1 VRILV
6 VAGARPNFVKVAPVI
21 KTLKQMSRAEVAL
34 VHTGQ
39 HYDYNMSAAFFE
51 ELFIPAPDIFLGV
64 GSGSHG
70 EQTARILSAFE
81 EVLLKDPPAAVVV
94 VGDVNSTLACTLG
107 AAKCGV
113 PVAHVEAGLRSF
125 DRTMPEEINRVL
137 TDALADYLFT
147 HSPDADENLRREGA
161 PEERIF
167 RVGNVMIDTL
177 REYEAAARA
186 RDVAGRLGLQ
196 AGGYAVCTLHRPSNV
211 DDPGTLRTVVQ
222 ILTDLQSECPVVFPM
237 HPRTRTRLETF
248 GLADVLLEQ
257 KNLQAIDPLGYLD
270 FIGLMATAA
279 LVLTDSGGVQ
289 EETTALGIPCLTMR
303 ECTERP
309 VTVTLGTNAVVGTDP
324 KRILAAARRVL
335 KRDWPRGI
343 LPEGWDG
350 HAAERIAAVLCAERP
365 TVAPRKP
372 IMSRVT

>member
-1 VRILV
+1 MRILV

-94 VGDVNSTLACTLG
+94 VGDVNSTLACALA

-125 DRTMPEEINRVL
+125 DRTMPEEVNRVL

-237 HPRTRTRLETF
+237 HPRTRARLETF

>member
-1 VRILV
+1 MRILV

-372 IMSRVT
+372 IMGRVT